1 MTIAEC
7 ITREKGSWLFVHQH
21 CMLGVDRFLWGFC
34 SHQSNS
40 RPSAFFLALSLVEM
54 PELQG
59 LGLSPWV
66 LLGCRW
72 SGPAGAELCAAST
85 SSCLGNRN
93 SHSPRISLKEQAC
106 MLWKTVLLE
115 KEDFC
120 FEWCM
125 AVVRQGMLIPWN
137 CQKNASAN

>member
-1 MTIAEC
+1 MYTNTVCLVWTDFSGDSAA
-7 ITREKGSWLFVHQH
+7 TNLTADHLPFSWLCHLWK
-21 CMLGVDRFLWGFC
+21 CLSSKALG
-34 SHQSNS
+34 SHH
-40 RPSAFFLALSLVEM
+40 
-54 PELQG
+54 G
-59 LGLSPWV
+59 CCLGA
-66 LLGCRW
+66 GGQT
-72 SGPAGAELCAAST
+72 GPAGAELCAAST
-85 SSCLGNRN
+85 SSCLGNGN